1 MVCGK
6 EVRVKRRI
14 GFVGCYSHDVILMI
28 SKVLVCLEKRV
39 LIRDRNKLHILRA
52 SIPVPE
58 GVFVE
63 KAKVEYDG
71 LFYTQAEADAEKDR
85 DFDIELV
92 DFGMEAEQEEAALC
106 SELILV
112 TDMLLHHIRRLEKAG
127 LVKEMVHG
135 CILRDAFENL
145 CKGEKEVKDFLQS
158 FPNRREYFLP
168 PDYRDARNR
177 YVCETQHEYS
187 INRASPEMQD
197 MIYRL
202 VQDFCPGYSE
212 REVRRR
218 VRQQERR
225 QYR

>member
-1 MVCGK
+1 M
-6 EVRVKRRI
+6 KRRI

-28 SKVLVCLEKRV
+28 VKVLVCLEKRV
-39 LIRDRNKLHILRA
+39 LLRDRNKQHILRA

-58 GVFVE
+58 GVCV
-63 KAKVEYDG
+63 AKTNVEYDG
-71 LFYTQAEADAEKDR
+71 FFFTEQEINTEVDK

-92 DFGMEAEQEEAALC
+92 DFGMDVEKEEVKLC

-112 TDMLLHHIRRLEKAG
+112 TDMLLHHIRGLEKAE
-127 LVKEMVHG
+127 LAKEMVHV
-135 CILRDAFENL
+135 CIIRDAFENL
-145 CKGEKEVKDFLQS
+145 CKGEKEVKAFLQS

-202 VQDFCPGYSE
+202 VQTLCPGCSE
-212 REVRRR
+212 RDVRRR